1 MAVDPDLGGFPPAE
15 SEWNVMTKTNDMPV
29 VAIVGRPNVGKSSLL
44 NRLVERQISIVDDR
58 PGVTRD
64 RIYATCTWNGREFLV
79 VDTGGLS
86 DEDPFWQNIAT
97 QVEEAIRQ
105 ADLILFF
112 VDAREPLT
120 QDDEGIA
127 TRLRRLGKPVVLVAN
142 KAERHSLDVTDVY
155 RLGLG
160 EPQFVSAI
168 HGHGT
173 GDLLDAI
180 VERLDAPAAGQDAE
194 AAEER
199 TPLRVAIVGRPNS
212 GKSTLVNQVLG
223 EGRMLVSD
231 VPGTTTDAVD
241 VEVERGGAKYTLVDT
256 AGLRRPARVRDGERL
271 EELAG
276 RHARRALQRADVAV
290 LLLDAD
296 EGLTEQ
302 DKRIVKL
309 CSESGAGFVLGVNK
323 WDQRRRGEKE
333 AQELSLSLR
342 NALPAADFAP
352 IVFLS
357 AKTGLHVDRLFQEIS
372 TVQEQQTQRVPTS
385 QLNREI
391 DEALYQQPPPSV
403 KGRQLKVLYATQVGR
418 RPPHFVLFVNDPQLC
433 HFSYQRYLENRLR
446 QAFGLR
452 WTPVRITLR
461 RREGTPR

>member
-1 MAVDPDLGGFPPAE
+1 
-15 SEWNVMTKTNDMPV
+15 MTQEIPV

-44 NRLVERQISIVDDR
+44 NRLVERQVSIVDDR

-64 RIYATCTWNGREFLV
+64 RIYAPCTWNGRDFLV

-86 DEDPFWQNIAT
+86 DEDPFWRNIAT
-97 QVEEAIRQ
+97 QVEQAIRE
-105 ADLILFF
+105 ADLILFV

-120 QDDEGIA
+120 HDDELIA
-127 TRLRRLGKPVVLVAN
+127 ERMRRIGKPVLLVAN
-142 KAERHSLDVTDVY
+142 KAERRSLDTTDIF
-155 RLGLG
+155 RLGIG

-180 VERLDAPAAGQDAE
+180 VERLQAPSAQEAE
-194 AAEER
+194 PKAAEED
-199 TPLRVAIVGRPNS
+199 PLRVAIVGRPNA

-223 EGRMLVSD
+223 QGRMLVSE

-241 VEVERGGAKYTLVDT
+241 VEVERAGRKYVLVDT
-256 AGLRRPARVRDGERL
+256 AGLRRPARVREGERL
-271 EELAG
+271 EDLAG
-276 RHARRALQRADVAV
+276 KHARRAVKRSDVAV

-309 CSESGAGFVLGVNK
+309 CSEAEVGFVIGVNK

-333 AQELSLSLR
+333 AQELQLSLR
-342 NALPAADFAP
+342 NALPAADYAP

-372 TVQEQQTQRVPTS
+372 IVAAEQSIRIPTA
-385 QLNREI
+385 QINREI

-418 RPPHFVLFVNDPQLC
+418 RPPHFILFVNDPDLC
-433 HFSYQRYLENRLR
+433 HFSYQRYIENRLR
-446 QAFGLR
+446 QAFALR
-452 WTPVRITLR
+452 WTPVRLTLR
-461 RREGTPR
+461 RREGRPR

>member
-1 MAVDPDLGGFPPAE
+1 M
-15 SEWNVMTKTNDMPV
+15 NVKIPV

-44 NRLVERQISIVDDR
+44 NRLVERQVSLVDDR

-64 RIYATCTWNGREFLV
+64 RIYAPCTWNGREFLV

-86 DEDPFWQNIAT
+86 GEDPFWQNIAT
-97 QVEEAIRQ
+97 QVEEAIRE
-105 ADLILFF
+105 ADLILLV

-120 QDDEGIA
+120 HEDEAIA
-127 TRLRRLGKPVVLVAN
+127 ERMRRIGKPVLLVAN
-142 KAERHSLDVTDVY
+142 KAERQNLDTTDVY

-168 HGHGT
+168 HGHGS

-180 VERLDAPAAGQDAE
+180 VERLGEPEPTAAE
-194 AAEER
+194 AEAGDAA
-199 TPLRVAIVGRPNS
+199 TVPLRIAIVGRPNA
-212 GKSTLVNQVLG
+212 GKSTLVNRVLG
-223 EGRMLVSD
+223 RSRMLVSD

-241 VEVERGGAKYTLVDT
+241 VEVDRGGQRYVLVDT
-256 AGLRRPARVRDGERL
+256 AGLRRPARVREGERL
-271 EELAG
+271 EEIAG
-276 RHARRALQRADVAV
+276 RHARKAIARADVAV

-309 CSESGAGFVLGVNK
+309 CSESGVGFVIGMNK
-323 WDQRRRGEKE
+323 WDQAKRGERE
-333 AQELSLSLR
+333 AQELEAALR
-342 NALPAADFAP
+342 DALPGADYAP

-357 AKTGLHVDRLFQEIS
+357 AKTGQRVDRLFQEIATVAAESS
-372 TVQEQQTQRVPTS
+372 TRVQTA
-385 QLNREI
+385 QLNREL
-391 DEALYQQPPPSV
+391 DEAMYQQPPPSV
-403 KGRQLKVLYATQVGR
+403 KGRQLKILYATQVGR

-446 QAFGLR
+446 QAFALR
-452 WTPVRITLR
+452 WTPVRLTLR
-461 RREGTPR
+461 RRGGTPR